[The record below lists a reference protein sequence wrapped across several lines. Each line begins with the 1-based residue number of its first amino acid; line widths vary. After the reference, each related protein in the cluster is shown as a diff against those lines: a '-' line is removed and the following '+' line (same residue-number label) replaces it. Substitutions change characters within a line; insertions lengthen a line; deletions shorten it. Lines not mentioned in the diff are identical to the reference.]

1 MVAGIA
7 ADLLAVH
14 PSWTPA
20 MVKGAIVNTAASLSD
35 GGAEVRAMSA
45 YWAGGSQLSSDQ
57 GLTANGLIDSTTGSI
72 DYSAASWSAA
82 SWSTAVDQ
90 LAASWSAASWSCVDC
105 AATDQGGVDPTSA
118 SWSNVGWATTWG

>member
-1 MVAGIA
+1 
-7 ADLLAVH
+7 
-14 PSWTPA
+14 

-35 GGAEVRAMSA
+35 GGSEVRAMSA

-57 GLTANGLIDSTTGSI
+57 GLTANGLIDPTTGSI

-105 AATDQGGVDPTSA
+105 AASDQGGVDPTSA